1 MDTNQS
7 FIDVTITPAFPNTN
21 YILLIAVENETD
33 GVAGASQGYYFSI
46 ENKTTTGF
54 RIQIRNN
61 NNGTPVTVPDPVTF
75 SYAVVPLPTP

>member
-1 MDTNQS
+1 MQ
-7 FIDVTITPAFPNTN
+7 TPTP
-21 YILLIAVENETD
+21 D
-33 GVAGASQGYYFSI
+33 KPASD
-46 ENKTTTGF
+46 KTTTGF